1 MSLENRKKFYL
12 RLLNAPD
19 EGGSLVLVIGAWG
32 QKLGIMGQPAE
43 NDVLR
48 YLQSPGYSKVR
59 LADGHC

>member
-1 MSLENRKKFYL
+1 MPDRRRCHSKIAKKFYL
-12 RLLNAPD
+12 RLLNAPA

-48 YLQSPGYSKVR
+48 YLQSPG
-59 LADGHC
+59 